1 MLSSIADLRRS
12 GNVSAINDLI
22 PYAKSVGIEVQFVDG
37 RLMTVLRFRHSNVGN
52 YTLNLIHGGVV
63 GALLEHAAIMHL
75 LIETEIA
82 VVPKIINLS
91 IDFLRPVRGAD
102 AFARGTVIRQ
112 GRLVANVRAEVWQD
126 DPAKPLA
133 AAHAHFLLK

>member
-1 MLSSIADLRRS
+1 MLKGIAELRRT
-12 GNVSAINDLI
+12 GNVAGFNDLV
-22 PYAKSVGIEVQFVDG
+22 PYAKSVGLEVFLDDG
-37 RLMTVLRFRHSNVGN
+37 GLVTVLRYRETNVGN
-52 YTLNLIHGGVV
+52 YQLGLIHGGVV
-63 GALLEHAAIMHL
+63 GALLEHAAVMHL
-75 LIETEIA
+75 LLETDVA
-82 VVPKIINLS
+82 AVPKIVNLS

-126 DPAKPLA
+126 DPTKPLA

>member
-1 MLSSIADLRRS
+1 MLNSVAELRRS
-12 GNVSAINDLI
+12 GNVAGINDLI
-22 PYAKSVGIEVQFVDG
+22 PYATSVGLEVFLDDRGLV
-37 RLMTVLRFRHSNVGN
+37 TALRFRETNVGN
-52 YTLNLIHGGVV
+52 YQLHLIHGGVV

-75 LIETEIA
+75 LLETDIA
-82 VVPKIINLS
+82 VVPKVINLS
-91 IDFLRPVRGAD
+91 VDFLRPVRGAD